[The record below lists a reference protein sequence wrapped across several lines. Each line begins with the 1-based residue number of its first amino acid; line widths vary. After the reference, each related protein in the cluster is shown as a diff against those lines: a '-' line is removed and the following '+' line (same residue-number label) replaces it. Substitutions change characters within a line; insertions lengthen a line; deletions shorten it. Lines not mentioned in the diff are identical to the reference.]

1 MPRSPER
8 RIAAAYMFFE
18 RPAAKHVRTNCGP
31 PLSPNGTNMNKFYVY
46 LDEREQAPPISRVVL
61 AQARAEAAE
70 RVLTETGNWWRKWR
84 RVFVSVERR

>member
-1 MPRSPER
+1 
-8 RIAAAYMFFE
+8 
-18 RPAAKHVRTNCGP
+18 
-31 PLSPNGTNMNKFYVY
+31 MNKFYVY